1 MDRNSV
7 ILVTGAAGF
16 IGSCMVGYLN
26 RKGYHN
32 IIIVDE
38 FDDEKKKHNYED
50 KKIIARVD
58 RKELFDWLI
67 SHTMQIDFIFHL
79 GARTDTTEFDY
90 SILEKLN
97 VDYSQKIWNYCVEKN
112 IPLVYASSAA
122 TYGSGEMGYKDDHQ
136 LPFKLS
142 PLNPYGRSKNE
153 FDKWTLEQSQ
163 KSKVQSQKFEPPFW
177 YGLKFFNVYGPNEYH
192 KDRMASVIFHAFNQI
207 RSSGTVKL
215 FKSHKPEYK
224 DGEQLRDFV
233 YVKDVVDICYWL
245 MSKSNEPGEV
255 PASGLYN
262 LGTGKAR
269 TFKDLITAIFKSLN
283 KEPVIEFIDTP
294 ADIRD
299 KYQYFTEADMT
310 KIRNAGYKED
320 FYSLEDGVETYVK
333 NFLIDN
339 KYY

>member
-38 FDDEKKKHNYED
+38 FDDDNKKPNYED
-50 KKIIARVD
+50 KKIFARVD
-58 RKELFDWLI
+58 RNGLFEWLND
-67 SHTMQIDFIFHL
+67 HPMKIDFVFHL

-90 SILEKLN
+90 AILEKLN
-97 VDYSQKIWNYCVEKN
+97 VDFSKKIWSYCVEKN

-122 TYGSGEMGYKDDHQ
+122 TYGDGELGYKDDHN
-136 LPFKLS
+136 LPYKLN

-153 FDKWTLEQSQ
+153 FDKWAIEESRESGVGSRNST
-163 KSKVQSQKFEPPFW
+163 PPFW
-177 YGLKFFNVYGPNEYH
+177 VGLKFFNVYGPNEYH
-192 KDRMASVIFHAFNQI
+192 KGRMASVIFHSLNQI
-207 RSSGTVKL
+207 KSSGKVKL

-245 MSKSNEPGEV
+245 MNER
-255 PASGLYN
+255 PAPGLYN

-269 TFKDLITAIFKSLN
+269 TFKDLVTAIFKSLG

-294 ADIRD
+294 LDIRD

-310 KIRNAGYKED
+310 KLRDVGYKED
-320 FYSLEDGVETYVK
+320 FYSLEEGVETYVK
-333 NFLIDN
+333 NFLIE
-339 KYY
+339 KKHY

>member
-32 IIIVDE
+32 VIIVDE
-38 FDDEKKKHNYED
+38 FEGENKKPNYED

-58 RKELFDWLI
+58 RNGLFDWLND
-67 SHTMQIDFIFHL
+67 HPMRIDFVFHL

-90 SILEKLN
+90 AVLEKMN
-97 VDYSQKIWNYCVEKN
+97 VDFSKKIWNYCVEKN

-122 TYGSGEMGYKDDHQ
+122 TYGDGELGYKDDHD
-136 LPFKLS
+136 LPYKLN

-153 FDKWTLEQSQ
+153 FDKWALQESQ
-163 KSKVQSQKFEPPFW
+163 ESGPDSYRVGSRKSAPPFW
-177 YGLKFFNVYGPNEYH
+177 AGLKFFNVYGPNEYH
-192 KDRMASVIFHAFNQI
+192 KGRMASVIFHSFNQI
-207 RSSGTVKL
+207 KSSGKVKL
-215 FKSHKPEYK
+215 FRSHKPGYK

-245 MSKSNEPGEV
+245 MNAKPG
-255 PASGLYN
+255 SGLYN

-269 TFKDLITAIFKSLN
+269 TFKDLVSAIFKSLG
-283 KEPVIEFIDTP
+283 KEPIIEFIDTP
-294 ADIRD
+294 IDIRD
-299 KYQYFTEADMT
+299 KYQYFTEADMN
-310 KIRNAGYKED
+310 KLRNVGYKGD
-320 FYSLEDGVETYVK
+320 FYSLEEGVETYVN
-333 NFLIDN
+333 NFLIDK